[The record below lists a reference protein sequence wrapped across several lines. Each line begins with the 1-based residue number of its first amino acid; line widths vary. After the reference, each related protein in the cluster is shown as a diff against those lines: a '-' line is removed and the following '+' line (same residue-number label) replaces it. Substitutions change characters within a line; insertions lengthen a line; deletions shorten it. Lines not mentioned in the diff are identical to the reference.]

1 MDWGALLSATIQM
14 YRQATVDTWT
24 RIQRNWWVGL
34 LPFLY
39 GFILILV
46 ASFVG
51 SLGMVGGF
59 IFGLIS
65 AMCTSS
71 YLYFLAGMVN
81 GQRVVLSE
89 LGESWRPYL
98 SPVITVLFF
107 LFLVQLTLSLV
118 LPPVE
123 SSQDVAFF
131 VTLIL
136 LVILNPI
143 PEIIYLGRSDGFG
156 MLQESFDFLRE
167 NWMEWFLPLVFFT
180 VLSLGIP
187 LPVASPLRVGQLSF
201 SFTGIQSLLSGSL
214 ESLLWNVFGA
224 FIFLALMVFRGL
236 LFRTLFGTSRRQRI
250 FRSRLS

>member
-14 YRQATVDTWT
+14 YRQAAVETWQ

-39 GFILILV
+39 GFILIIV
-46 ASFVG
+46 ASFVAP
-51 SLGMVGGF
+51 LGMVGGF

-71 YLYFLAGMVN
+71 YLYFLAGIVG
-81 GQRVVLSE
+81 GQRMLLSE

-107 LFLVQLTLSLV
+107 LFLVQLILSLV

-131 VTLIL
+131 VILIL

-167 NWMEWFLPLVFFT
+167 NWMEWFLPLVLFT
-180 VLSLGIP
+180 LLSLAIP
-187 LPVASPLRVGQLSF
+187 LPMASPLRVGQLSF
-201 SFTGIQSLLSGSL
+201 SFSSIQSLLSGSL
-214 ESLLWNVFGA
+214 ENVLWNVLGA
-224 FIFLALMVFRGL
+224 FIFLSLMVFRGL
-236 LFRTLFGTSRRQRI
+236 LFRPLYRTSRRQRI